1 MSKEARDIL
10 DKANA
15 NENSPD
21 IGVKEVFDQSVEIN
35 EESKDTKVEE
45 GIRPGWSNS
54 REYRNWSWVRF
65 NHSARKYKRS
75 K

>member
-15 NENSPD
+15 NEDSPD

-45 GIRPGWSNS
+45 GIRPG
-54 REYRNWSWVRF
+54 
-65 NHSARKYKRS
+65 
-75 K
+75 